1 MGRRAKELTAD
12 QKAQVEALAA
22 YLSQDQIADY
32 LGIGRTTFQSMIE
45 RDPEIS
51 ERYKRGKAKAVGLVA
66 QGLLQKARAGDTTS
80 AIFYL
85 KTQAG
90 WRETQKIEH
99 TGADG
104 APIQVETL
112 DVSKLS
118 TETLAEI
125 MAARDAAKTS

>member
-104 APIQVETL
+104 APIQVESL